1 MFRSRPKH
9 GAEFRDSFPGVREG
23 PDISALAT
31 LIGDP
36 ARANMLI
43 ALMSGMALTAGE
55 LAREA
60 AITPQTASG
69 HLAKLLEA
77 RLVLVEIQ
85 GRHRYFRLA
94 GQDVAGALEGLME
107 LAARTGQFRTRPG
120 PRDAAMRKAR
130 SCYDH
135 LAGQMGVRL
144 HEALIARGDIVATPD
159 GLGLSTTGRS
169 HFLAEGI
176 DPEMFERKG
185 RPLCRACLDWSERR
199 HHLAGP
205 LGAALFRHILDRG
218 WAARDREGRAI
229 VFSREGEK
237 QFERFLSVED
247 GEAGRRAALAR
258 PA

>member
-1 MFRSRPKH
+1 MGSVSVIDLVLMK
-9 GAEFRDSFPGVREG
+9 EG

-36 ARANMLI
+36 ARSNMLM

-60 AITPQTASG
+60 GITPQTASG
-69 HLAKLLEA
+69 HLAKLLDA

-135 LAGQMGVRL
+135 LAGEMGVQL
-144 HEALIARGDIVATPD
+144 YAALVDRGDLVVAPD
-159 GLGLSTTGRS
+159 GLALTPIGRNR
-169 HFLAEGI
+169 FLAEGI
-176 DPEMFERKG
+176 DVGALEQKG

-205 LGAALFRHILDRG
+205 LGAAILRHILDRG
-218 WAARDREGRAI
+218 WARRDGKGRAI
-229 VFSREGEK
+229 TFAGEGERR
-237 QFERFLSVED
+237 FARFLSKGYASEGQSPPD
-247 GEAGRRAALAR
+247 ALGA
-258 PA
+258 